1 MFPCACFS
9 NCQGKFLDNRHQSSI
24 NKVDLQGGY
33 CTQVYSH
40 DRLELTGQILP
51 YAANR
56 CLLKSLGN
64 PQGCLPKNMTD
75 SLPLQVESLTFS
87 YRDREEKAIQD
98 IAFSA
103 NPGEVLL
110 VAGASGCGKTT
121 LVRCINGLIPRSYK
135 GQMTGR
141 VLVHGED
148 TEKWPLSRIS
158 QHIGTVLQDPER
170 QILGSKVLNE
180 VAFGLENLGMPRP
193 EIITRVDEALRFL
206 NIYHLRDRETFSL
219 SGGEK
224 QKLALAGVLAMR
236 PSILLLDEPLA
247 SLDPASAIETLD
259 MVRMMADEG
268 MSIVLIE
275 HRVED
280 VMRIHPERVM
290 FMDKGEIR
298 YLGDLDGLNAV
309 VNYHEIKLPAEVIIQ
324 RAAQDPP
331 PAELDVLP
339 GVELTVEQDEE
350 PLVEFEHVG
359 FFYERDVPVLHDINL
374 DIRRGD
380 VVAVLGPNGAGKTT
394 FVKHAIGLLEPKSG
408 RVLVNGQDTRKASVA
423 EIANTL
429 GYVFQSPSHMLFAQT
444 VHEELAFG
452 PKNLKHLPEQIEKE
466 VVEALEIVN
475 LVEYEQDPPLS
486 LSFGQQKRVSIAA
499 ILAMR
504 SRILVMDEPT
514 AGQDYKNY
522 MNFMDSILQMPGF
535 ESILFITHDVDMAVI
550 YANRVILVAD
560 GRIAADGPSHEVLA
574 DKELLESCR
583 VVPTSLLNANL
594 VRFAQSGR
602 FLRAE
607 SLAHI

>member
-1 MFPCACFS
+1 VVLFS
-9 NCQGKFLDNRHQSSI
+9 TYNPINRLVSGILGIPGKLNAQ
-24 NKVDLQGGY
+24 K
-33 CTQVYSH
+33 
-40 DRLELTGQILP
+40 P
-51 YAANR
+51 
-56 CLLKSLGN
+56 
-64 PQGCLPKNMTD
+64 MTKP
-75 SLPLQVESLTFS
+75 LPLQVENLTFS
-87 YRDREEKAIQD
+87 YRDREEKAIQE
-98 IAFSA
+98 ISFSA

-135 GQMTGR
+135 GKMSGR
-141 VLVHGED
+141 VLVHGEE

-193 EIITRVDEALRFL
+193 EIITRADEALAFL
-206 NIYHLRDRETFSL
+206 KISHLRERETFSL

-247 SLDPASAIETLD
+247 SLDPASAIETLK

-268 MSIVLIE
+268 MSIVMIE

-280 VMRIHPERVM
+280 VLQINPERVM
-290 FMDKGEIR
+290 FMDAGEIR
-298 YLGDLDGLNAV
+298 YLGDLEGLNKV
-309 VNYHEIKLPAEVIIQ
+309 VNYHEVKLPAEVIIQ

-331 PAELDVLP
+331 PASLDVLP
-339 GVELTVEQDEE
+339 GVEELGEADQ
-350 PLVEFEHVG
+350 PLVEFEDVG
-359 FFYERDVPVLHDINL
+359 FSYERDVPVLHDINL
-374 DIRRGD
+374 TIRRGD
-380 VVAVLGPNGAGKTT
+380 VIAVLGPNGAGKTT

-408 RVLVNGQDTRKASVA
+408 RVLVNGQDTKKASVA
-423 EIANTL
+423 EIASIL

-452 PKNLKHLPEQIEKE
+452 PKNLKHSPEEVEKE
-466 VVEALEIVN
+466 VMEALEIVN
-475 LVEYEQDPPLS
+475 LSEYEQDPPLS

-522 MNFMDSILQMPGF
+522 MNFMDAILQMPGF

-560 GRIAADGPSHEVLA
+560 GRIAADGPPHEVLA
-574 DKELLESCR
+574 DQDLLKACR
-583 VVPTSLLNANL
+583 VVPTSLLSANL
-594 VRFAQSGR
+594 ERLPQSGR

-607 SLAHI
+607 ALAHL